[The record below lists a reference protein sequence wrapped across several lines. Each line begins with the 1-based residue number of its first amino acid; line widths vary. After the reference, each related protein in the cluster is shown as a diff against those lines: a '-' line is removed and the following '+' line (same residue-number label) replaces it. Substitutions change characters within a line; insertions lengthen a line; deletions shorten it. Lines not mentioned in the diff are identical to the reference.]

1 LNVPDSPQAE
11 SSSVTQTQNNQK
23 GEEIQSTIEEVE
35 EEKIE
40 GGKA

>member
-1 LNVPDSPQAE
+1 LNVPDAPQGE
-11 SSSVTQTQNNQK
+11 GGYVTQTQNNQK

>member
-1 LNVPDSPQAE
+1 MYQILHKQKGIP
-11 SSSVTQTQNNQK
+11 VTQTQNNQK